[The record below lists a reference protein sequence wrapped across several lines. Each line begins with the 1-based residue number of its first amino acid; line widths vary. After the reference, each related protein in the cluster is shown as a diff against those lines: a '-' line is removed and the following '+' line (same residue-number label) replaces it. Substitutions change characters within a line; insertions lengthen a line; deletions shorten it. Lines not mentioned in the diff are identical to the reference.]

1 MRALVIGNSHVNKLR
16 QIANTQFEHLETRV
30 YINYYGVSGG
40 SFHTFTE
47 NNCALLYW
55 LKNRF
60 NPQVIVC
67 IVGGNSVNIINDNQ
81 TYYTVAEGFYQS
93 VRYIFDGAYIIASQL
108 EARYYKPGNRFNA
121 PLEKEYKRRRV
132 AINHFVSSL
141 KFKDHVLMLS
151 GKNRLDEKSMY
162 EPDKQGNLVHFT
174 PLGYVKLNTY
184 IQKTV
189 GYVMDFHT
197 ELFAN

>member
-1 MRALVIGNSHVNKLR
+1 MRALVIGNSHVNRLK
-16 QIANTQFEHLETRV
+16 QIADRHFDHLGTRV

-40 SFHTFTE
+40 SFHSFTE

-67 IVGGNSVNIINDNQ
+67 LIGGNAVSIIDDNQ
-81 TYYTVAEGFYQS
+81 TYYAVAEGFYES
-93 VRYIFDGAYIIASQL
+93 VRLIFKGAYIVASQL
-108 EARYYKPGNRFNA
+108 EARYYQPGNKFNA
-121 PLEKEYKRRRV
+121 PLEKEYKSRRV

-151 GKNRLDEKSMY
+151 GKNRLDDKSMY
-162 EPDKQGNLVHFT
+162 EPDKHGNLVHFT
-174 PLGYVKLNTY
+174 SPGYSKLNTY
-184 IQKTV
+184 IHKTI
-189 GYVMDFHT
+189 GYVMKFYPA
-197 ELFAN
+197 LFDN